1 MAKIEEKVE
10 GVLQKPIEDLGYQ
23 LYDVEYSK
31 EGKDYYLRVYIDK
44 EEGIDLN
51 DCEKVSNAING
62 LLDELDYLKEAYF
75 LEVSSPGIERTL
87 RKDKH
92 FQEAIGEQ
100 VIVKL
105 FKPVE
110 EKREWIGLLTQ
121 CDTNKIVLEIENHN
135 LEIDRN
141 NVAIV
146 KIKCDW

>member
-51 DCEKVSNAING
+51 DCGKVSNAING
-62 LLDELDYLKEAYF
+62 LLDELDYLKEGYF

-110 EKREWIGLLTQ
+110 EKRGWIGLLTQ